1 MNIRILQE
9 YDAQIYQEVRLSA
22 LKLNPEAFGS
32 TYEREAGFSLE
43 TVKERVKPTGDK
55 YMVGAFDDGKSL
67 VGMVTFVRESN
78 LKIRHKGNVFG
89 MYIAP
94 DNRGQGLGKSL
105 MSELISRARNC
116 DGLEQINLTVVST
129 NVSAKKLYE
138 SLGFEVYGTERHAL
152 KDKGHYY
159 DEDLMV
165 LFI

>member
-9 YDAQIYQEVRLSA
+9 CDAQLYQEVRLSA

-32 TYEREAGFSLE
+32 TYEREVGFSLE

-55 YMVGAFDDGKSL
+55 YIVGAFDDGKSL

-105 MSELISRARNC
+105 MKELIRRAQEC
-116 DGLEQINLTVVST
+116 DGLEQLNLTVVST
-129 NVSAKKLYE
+129 NVFAKRLYK
-138 SLGFEVYGTERHAL
+138 SLGFEVYGRERHAL
-152 KDKGHYY
+152 KYMGHYY
-159 DEDLMV
+159 DEELMV
-165 LFI
+165 LSI